1 MRLLTQGFTAR
12 SVLQQLMANDPYAEY
27 RQIGVID
34 RSGMAV
40 AIPARTRAA
49 GRAMSSGE
57 NYVAFGNGLVGPEV
71 ADAIAKG
78 FLAEPDA
85 DLEHRLLMGI
95 EAGRDAGGQGTRE
108 RHKAE
113 RSAALRVYSRTR
125 YADID
130 LRVDL
135 HATAVEELR
144 RVWTEYKQY
153 EGYYR
158 DRERNPSGA
167 KWQEEFMTDVAG
179 GGGIND
185 LLDHRALPAHRPAR
199 PRHRHLLDRRR
210 RTLRRHPAGVG
221 ICKTQAYINRG
232 NDPLAIE
239 LLAQGHNPAHVMK
252 MLEHNDPDHAYRQ
265 IAHHRPRGQWRRPYR
280 VGNAAVVGPQDRH
293 GLSWPSATCWPGR
306 R

>member
-1 MRLLTQGFTAR
+1 MTYTVLGRCHRTGRLGIGIATFSITVGRYCYGVKSNAGVTVSQAFANERNNALALRLLTQGFTAR
-12 SVLQQLMANDPYAEY
+12 SVLQQLMANDAYAEY

-40 AIPARTRAA
+40 AHTGPHTR
-49 GRAMSSGE
+49 GWSGHVVGE
-57 NYVAFGNGLVGPEV
+57 NYVAFGNGLVGPAV

-113 RSAALRVYSRTR
+113 RSAALRVYSTDTF
-125 YADID
+125 ADID

-144 RVWTEYKQY
+144 RIWTEYKQY
-153 EGYYR
+153 KAYYR

-167 KWQEEFMTDVAG
+167 TGQEEFMK
-179 GGGIND
+179 
-185 LLDHRALPAHRPAR
+185 
-199 PRHRHLLDRRR
+199 
-210 RTLRRHPAGVG
+210 TLR
-221 ICKTQAYINRG
+221 
-232 NDPLAIE
+232 
-239 LLAQGHNPAHVMK
+239 
-252 MLEHNDPDHAYRQ
+252 
-265 IAHHRPRGQWRRPYR
+265 
-280 VGNAAVVGPQDRH
+280 AAE
-293 GLSWPSATCWPGR
+293 A
-306 R
+306 

>member
-1 MRLLTQGFTAR
+1 MTYTILGRCHRTGRLGIGIATFSITVGRYCYGVKSNAGVTVSQAFANERNNALALRLLTQGFTAR
-12 SVLQQLMANDPYAEY
+12 SVLQQLMDNDRFAQY

-40 AIPARTRAA
+40 AHTGPHTR
-49 GRAMSSGE
+49 GWSGHVVGE

-85 DLEHRLLMGI
+85 DLEHRLLRGI

-113 RSAALRVYSRTR
+113 RSAALRVYSTDA

-153 EGYYR
+153 EAYYR
-158 DRERNPSGA
+158 DRERNPGGA
-167 KWQEEFMTDVAG
+167 KGQEEFMK
-179 GGGIND
+179 
-185 LLDHRALPAHRPAR
+185 
-199 PRHRHLLDRRR
+199 
-210 RTLRRHPAGVG
+210 TLR
-221 ICKTQAYINRG
+221 
-232 NDPLAIE
+232 
-239 LLAQGHNPAHVMK
+239 
-252 MLEHNDPDHAYRQ
+252 
-265 IAHHRPRGQWRRPYR
+265 
-280 VGNAAVVGPQDRH
+280 AAE
-293 GLSWPSATCWPGR
+293 A
-306 R
+306 

>member
-1 MRLLTQGFTAR
+1 MTYTVLGRCHRTGRVGIGIATFSITVGRYCYGVKSNAGVTVSQAFANETNNALALRLLSQGFTAR
-12 SVLQQLMANDPYAEY
+12 SVLQQLMENDRYAEY

-34 RSGMAV
+34 RSGTAV
-40 AIPARTRAA
+40 AYTGPHTRGWSGHVA
-49 GRAMSSGE
+49 GE

-113 RSAALRVYSRTR
+113 RSAALRVYSTDTF
-125 YADID
+125 ADID

-153 EGYYR
+153 EAYYR
-158 DRERNPSGA
+158 NRERNPTGA
-167 KWQEEFMTDVAG
+167 VGQEEFMK
-179 GGGIND
+179 
-185 LLDHRALPAHRPAR
+185 
-199 PRHRHLLDRRR
+199 
-210 RTLRRHPAGVG
+210 TLR
-221 ICKTQAYINRG
+221 
-232 NDPLAIE
+232 
-239 LLAQGHNPAHVMK
+239 
-252 MLEHNDPDHAYRQ
+252 
-265 IAHHRPRGQWRRPYR
+265 
-280 VGNAAVVGPQDRH
+280 AAE
-293 GLSWPSATCWPGR
+293 A
-306 R
+306 